1 MSVSD
6 NLIPSRCFGERL
18 RGSHLQSSQVT
29 ERRKAPVFV
38 IGCHRSGTNLLYDTL
53 LSAGGFAVYRGYIPV
68 YKMLIP
74 RFGNLDNA
82 SNRKSLM
89 KTWLKSKGFRRSG
102 LQADALTKK
111 VVEDCRTGGDFI
123 RMTMDEI
130 ARRQN
135 VGRWALYDPDNLLY
149 IPKIK
154 RDIRSALF
162 IHIIRDGRDIALSL
176 RRMGGFQPFPWDRG
190 NRSLQATALY
200 WEWMVRKGRFYGNMF
215 PSDYLEIRYEELVT
229 APQRTLES
237 LSEFLDHDLD
247 FEKIRSASLGRLR
260 ESNSSFRKEQGDLN
274 PVNRWKERLSREEV
288 VALETVIGP
297 CLEEHGYSLTIPAH
311 QRHPDFRESCMRYIY
326 PRFLDAKLR
335 LKIDSP
341 AGRLANLS
349 SLELADSVEDE
360 APDDGPPADESRVP
374 SVMRE

>member
-6 NLIPSRCFGERL
+6 NLIPSRCFGARL
-18 RGSHLQSSQVT
+18 RGSHLQNSQVT
-29 ERRKAPVFV
+29 DRRKAPVFV
-38 IGCHRSGTNLLYDTL
+38 VGCHRSGTNLLYDTL
-53 LSAGGFAVYRGYIPV
+53 LSAGDFAVYRGYIPI

-74 RFGNLDNA
+74 RFGNLDKA
-82 SNRKSLM
+82 SNRRRLM
-89 KTWLKSKGFRRSG
+89 KTWLTTKGFRRSG
-102 LQADALTKK
+102 LEAGPLTKK
-111 VVEDCRTGGDFI
+111 VVEDCRNGGDFI
-123 RMTMDEI
+123 RTTMDEI

-154 RDIRSALF
+154 KDIPSALF
-162 IHIIRDGRDIALSL
+162 VHIIRDGRDIALSL
-176 RRMGGFQPFPWDRG
+176 RRMGGFQPLPWDRG

-200 WEWMVRKGRFYGNMF
+200 WEWMVRKGQLYGNMF

-237 LSEFLDHDLD
+237 LSEFLDHDLN
-247 FEKIRSASLGRLR
+247 FETIRSASLGRLR

-274 PVNRWKERLSREEV
+274 PVNRWKERLSREEI

-297 CLEEHGYSLTIPAH
+297 CLEEHGYSLTIAAEERRPA
-311 QRHPDFRESCMRYIY
+311 FRESYMRYIY
-326 PRFLDAKLR
+326 PKFLDGKLW
-335 LKIDSP
+335 LKIDTP

-349 SLELADSVEDE
+349 SLELAESAESD
-360 APDDGPPADESRVP
+360 AADDGPPADQSRVP